1 MPKMQPSRSPVFLA
15 RHAAAERQ
23 QAEDALRQQ
32 NAYLA
37 ALHDTALGLMNRLE
51 LADLLQAIVGRATR
65 LMDASFGWLY
75 LVDPPGSQ
83 LEVRFTTE
91 GFKDYVGQRLAP
103 DEGLAGHVWQTGR
116 PLAIDDYST
125 WSGRSALFPIQM
137 VYAAVG
143 VPLISGTQT
152 LGVLGVSLTEP
163 GRTFGAAE
171 IELLDHFAQLAAIAL
186 DNARLY
192 TAAQRQAQELS
203 LLDRVRT
210 ALAREV
216 DLPDLIKTVVEATAQ
231 TFGYNLV
238 SLYLVR
244 GDKLHLQHQVGYAQV
259 LDEIP
264 ITAGISG
271 RVART
276 GQPILIEDVHADPNF
291 LEAVPGIASEVCVPL
306 FDQGQV
312 VGTLN
317 VETSGDIRLSEAD
330 LRLLTALGEHVSI
343 AVGRARLYAEARANE
358 EKYRRERDFALQVM
372 NAMGQGLTI
381 TDPNGRFEY
390 VNPAYARLVGC
401 RPEDLIGR
409 KPKEFT
415 LPEDHGVLA
424 SSFERRLA
432 GETTTYESR
441 LCRADGAIVHA
452 LITSSPRW
460 RDGHV
465 IGSIAVVTD
474 LTERKRMEEAL
485 AQARDEAL
493 EAARLKSEF
502 LATMSHEIRTPM
514 NSIIGMNELLLDTAL
529 TTGQREYAETVR
541 DSTHALLAIID
552 DTLDFSKIE
561 AGKMILDRTDFDLS
575 GVVAGVVEL
584 FALKA
589 RAKGVTL
596 TATIAPET
604 PQQLRGDP
612 VRLRQV
618 LVNLVGNAEKFTEAG
633 AVNVTV
639 DIASHA
645 DEAVILRFTIRDTGI
660 GLTETAR
667 RQLFQ
672 PFTQADGSMT
682 RRYGGTG
689 LGLAISKRL
698 VEMMGGEIGVESAPG
713 RGSTFWFTAQ
723 FEAAPTEDSA
733 ALTPTPAAALA
744 PTLLAG
750 RILLAEDN
758 PDNRRL
764 AILQLAK
771 LGCTVHAVGDGR
783 EAVAAVLATPDAYDL
798 VLMDCQMPEMDGF
811 EAARAIRRAEAT
823 GDRHLPIIA
832 MTANAMQGDR
842 EVCLAAG
849 MDDYISKPVRWGELR
864 QVLARWPVDTVRR
877 RAKSPPAP
885 AEPEAILDSPLDPD
899 VMDSLRELETEDLP
913 GVLAELIDSFMA
925 NSVVRIAA
933 LRTTGDT
940 QALFRTAHGMKGST
954 GNFGALNLSR
964 LFGQLERLA
973 AAGDLAAS
981 LALVA
986 EIEAEYARV
995 RQALLVE
1002 RDRGVAKQTSEVTVQ
1017 TGFPDMAAASSA

>member
-1 MPKMQPSRSPVFLA
+1 MPKMQPPRPKVFLA
-15 RHAAAERQ
+15 RNAAERGRV
-23 QAEDALRQQ
+23 EDALRRQ

-37 ALHDTALGLMNRLE
+37 ALHDIALGLMNRLE
-51 LADLLQAIVGRATR
+51 LSDLLQAIVGRATQ
-65 LMDASFGWLY
+65 LVNASFGWLY
-75 LVDPPGSQ
+75 LVNSDKNV
-83 LEVRFTTE
+83 LEVRFATE
-91 GFKDYVGQRLAP
+91 GFRSYVGENLQRG
-103 DEGLAGHVWQTGR
+103 EGVAGQVWATGA
-116 PLAIDDYST
+116 PLAIDDYSA
-125 WSGRSALFPIQM
+125 WPGRSARFPLQM

-143 VPLISGTQT
+143 VPLVSAGQI
-152 LGVLGVSLTEP
+152 LGALGVSLTEP

-171 IELLDHFAQLAAIAL
+171 IELLSRFAQLAAIAL

-231 TFGYNLV
+231 TFGYHLV

-259 LDEIP
+259 IQEIP
-264 ITAGISG
+264 ITAGITG

-276 GQPILIEDVHADPNF
+276 GQPVLIEDVHADPNF

-312 VGTLN
+312 VGILN
-317 VETSGDIRLSEAD
+317 IETSGDIRLSKAD

-343 AVGRARLYAEARANE
+343 AIGRARLYAEARANE

-372 NAMGQGLTI
+372 HAMGQGLTI
-381 TDPNGRFEY
+381 TGPDGRFEY
-390 VNPAYARLVGC
+390 VNPTFARMLGY

-409 KPKEFT
+409 EPEEFT
-415 LPEDHGVLA
+415 LPEDRGVLA

-432 GETTTYESR
+432 GETTAYESR
-441 LCRADGAIVHA
+441 LCRTDGAIVHA
-452 LITSSPRW
+452 FITGAPRW

-465 IGSIAVVTD
+465 IGSIAVITD

-485 AQARDEAL
+485 AQARDEAI

-529 TTGQREYAETVR
+529 TAEQREYAETVR

-575 GVVAGVVEL
+575 GVVTGAVEL
-584 FALKA
+584 FILKA

-596 TATIAPET
+596 TATIAPEA
-604 PQQLRGDP
+604 PQRLRGDP

-618 LVNLVGNAEKFTEAG
+618 LVNMVGNAEKFTEAG

-639 DIASHA
+639 DVASHA
-645 DEAVILRFTIRDTGI
+645 GEVVILRFAIRDTGI

-667 RQLFQ
+667 RRLFQ

-713 RGSTFWFTAQ
+713 RGATFWFTAR
-723 FEAAPTEDSA
+723 FEAAPTEDSV
-733 ALTPTPAAALA
+733 ALTPVPVAALA
-744 PTLLAG
+744 PAPLAG

-811 EAARAIRRAEAT
+811 EAARAIRRAEAA

-864 QVLARWPVDTVRR
+864 QVLARWPVDAGQRR
-877 RAKSPPAP
+877 VESPPAP

-913 GVLAELIDSFMA
+913 GVLAELIDSFVA
-925 NSVVRIAA
+925 NSDVRIAG

-940 QALFRTAHGMKGST
+940 QTLFRTAHGMKGST
-954 GNFGALNLSR
+954 GNFGALNLSH
-964 LFGQLERLA
+964 LFAQLEYLA

-981 LALVA
+981 LALLA

-995 RQALLVE
+995 RQALLDE
-1002 RDRGVAKQTSEVTVQ
+1002 RDRGVAEQTS
-1017 TGFPDMAAASSA
+1017 G